1 MLYLSIVGVCWFGGW
16 ACSDEVI
23 REPEIA
29 GILIYIVGDEVDGFL
44 GNDVGAGHGDS
55 LIICGRCKY
64 AGLDD
69 VWVPIFGLSL
79 CW

>member
-1 MLYLSIVGVCWFGGW
+1 M
-16 ACSDEVI
+16 
-23 REPEIA
+23 IA
-29 GILIYIVGDEVDGFL
+29 GIPIYIVGDEVDGFL

-55 LIICGRCKY
+55 LAIGGRNED

-69 VWVPIFGLSL
+69 IWVPIFGLSL